1 MSYSHIK
8 NSDKEIYDILIRELT
23 REHDTLE
30 LIASENFVS
39 IPVLEMAGSIMTN
52 KYAEGYP
59 GARYYGGCI
68 HVDEAENVA
77 RDRASE
83 LFKCEYVNVQP
94 HSGSQANMAALMTFA
109 DIGDTMNIH
118 RVIE

>member
-39 IPVLEMAGSIMTN
+39 YPVLEMAGSIMTN
-52 KYAEGYP
+52 K
-59 GARYYGGCI
+59 
-68 HVDEAENVA
+68 
-77 RDRASE
+77 
-83 LFKCEYVNVQP
+83 
-94 HSGSQANMAALMTFA
+94 
-109 DIGDTMNIH
+109 
-118 RVIE
+118 